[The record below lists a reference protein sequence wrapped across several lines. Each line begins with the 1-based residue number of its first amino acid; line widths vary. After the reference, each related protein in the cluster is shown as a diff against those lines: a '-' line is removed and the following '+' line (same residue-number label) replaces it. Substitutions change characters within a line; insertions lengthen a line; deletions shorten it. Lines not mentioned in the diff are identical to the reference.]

1 MTIEMSY
8 QLKRKIGKGDYK
20 MKKINNKEVYAKVKK
35 HILSFAESQ
44 DGQQAKFCEIRDNV
58 NACCSSLG
66 VAMVDYV
73 KASLYVEAGG
83 LLCYNSDIE
92 MFLIE
97 TLAENAKDI
106 LKIKKLKADEL
117 FSRYQHTI
125 GKTYERMFRAFNQNK
140 L

>member
-1 MTIEMSY
+1 M
-8 QLKRKIGKGDYK
+8 R
-20 MKKINNKEVYAKVKK
+20 KINNKEVYAKVKK
-35 HILSFAESQ
+35 HILSFADSQ

-58 NACCSSLG
+58 KACCVGRGELLTDY
-66 VAMVDYV
+66 AMA
-73 KASLYVEAGG
+73 KLYVEAGG
-83 LLCYNSDIE
+83 FLCYNSDIE

-97 TLAENAKDI
+97 TLAENTKDI

-125 GKTYERMFRAFNQNK
+125 GKTYERMCQAFNQNK